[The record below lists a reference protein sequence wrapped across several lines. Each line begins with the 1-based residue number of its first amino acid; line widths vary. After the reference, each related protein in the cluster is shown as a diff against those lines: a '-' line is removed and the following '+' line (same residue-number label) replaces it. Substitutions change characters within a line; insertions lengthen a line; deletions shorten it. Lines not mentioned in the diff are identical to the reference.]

1 MGVMS
6 RQRGVG
12 GWACS
17 RGPVARPPPCVF
29 RRGFGVR
36 RRRSHPPQPQPTAGA
51 SIGTWAHERGSACAT
66 IKRLRAGPSRAARV
80 RSAQGLHRRRVLADP
95 LSRCL
100 FTSTTS
106 TLLPP
111 ESRFRS
117 YSSRAREGGGVSCKG
132 CSARGGVVVVPAE
145 VARRRAYRPHSAARR
160 GRTFSTLFFPWLDC
174 SGPRARRG
182 SPSCTVLAPR
192 LVRVPA

>member
-132 CSARGGVVVVPAE
+132 CSARGGWSLCQPRWLVDV
-145 VARRRAYRPHSAARR
+145 RT
-160 GRTFSTLFFPWLDC
+160 GRTVLRGGAGRFRPC
-174 SGPRARRG
+174 SSSG
-182 SPSCTVLAPR
+182 
-192 LVRVPA
+192 